1 LRILKQETESKL
13 RDFCRAGISG
23 AAFLTASGRIFP
35 SDPWRPGMGRG
46 NKMK

>member
-23 AAFLTASGRIFP
+23 AAILTASGRIFP
-35 SDPWRPGMGRG
+35 SDPWAAGHGAG
-46 NKMK
+46 K